1 MKKTLMTLSLIS
13 AIAIGTQ
20 ASYAFDWGYLNPAN
34 WATCK
39 KCEKVK
45 PNCKCKK
52 QKPCDPCLK
61 PTPSGA
67 APCNPCEKVKPAPC
81 DPCDRLQMQ
90 TER

>member
-34 WATCK
+34 WTTCK

-52 QKPCDPCLK
+52 QSNKSLTHNILQLIRILNIK
-61 PTPSGA
+61 IFII
-67 APCNPCEKVKPAPC
+67 VK
-81 DPCDRLQMQ
+81 LN
-90 TER
+90 